1 MNAAGQGR
9 QRQSQC
15 QGEGL
20 AKSPLQGLVIRVN
33 SWLND
38 RSPGKNPSGRHVVC
52 AHPHFMNV
60 SLRPAT
66 LEALAAFRQRRQKL
80 LQWRAGL
87 AWLCLAISAVL
98 VIALLDRARLM
109 PEFLR
114 PWLTLT
120 AYAGA
125 AFFAW
130 RVALRYIAEARS
142 LPGAARLLE
151 AASPNLHERLIAAVE
166 LSEGHGNESE
176 EFRARLQD
184 EVAVEVKNISLGS
197 ALPSRSLKPWIIG
210 AGGAFAVIIVLCFV
224 STLHLPGFLA
234 RAAFP
239 FVNFARPSSVQISI
253 VAPKPASMLVPIASE
268 LEIIADV
275 MGPQPERVQ
284 IETVSGDSKS
294 RLQDMT
300 RAGTQYQALVS
311 IGQSD
316 LRYRVVAEDAM
327 SPWHILSARPR
338 PRVIEFVK
346 TIVPP
351 AYSGLPETKVTED
364 NGDVEAL
371 EGSTLKLS
379 LKANQP
385 VSKAELVLNPD
396 HADHPPALPLQGIE
410 SGIIHAELLV
420 KPEIESWQVALT
432 AEETGF
438 TNEESSPW
446 SVTVIPDL
454 PPFVQVIEPAEQLEL
469 LPDESIRVG
478 AVATDDVGLASV
490 KLAHQINAGAWT
502 EKELSGKTGKESQVQ
517 ATLPLVPM
525 QVKAGDTVMLKLI
538 ATDLKGLKT
547 ESEPVRIVILEQ
559 TMSPQQREWAAQT
572 RRFAQQAETLSED
585 AREMRKAVDQL
596 RKTEKQAEKNP
607 EAARAAQDALARAQG
622 DFEKVQSKAEDL
634 WKQLQESARQAPT
647 HLDAAEVQLL
657 GERLAHMRADSLK
670 QMEKEMSGDIEQTE
684 SIKHAASEAQADI
697 DSIASA
703 ARAFA
708 AEDNARLVSQQ
719 AQQLARQE
727 ALLTEQSLPANRDA
741 TQRPKWQEQQRG
753 ALAAAEPLRDQMEQ
767 LKTLVDGGQQNQLKE
782 FQKQLA
788 EASADLAASLDK
800 PDQAKSPEHL
810 YGAADNLRQR
820 LARTSDAARAMAEQA
835 ANRAQQLREQI
846 ARQENPAIVA
856 LNEARDAIA
865 QAAAEA
871 KKPNQ
876 KPREDRHG
884 DTAQEKAAKELANA
898 AKQLE
903 EQAALR
909 EQNALTNDEAAL
921 DANRASRA
929 ADKLAR
935 EVQEATTPEGT
946 RAMPPPAGKE
956 NNNTPDPLAAKAEQ
970 LRDAVRALEAD
981 ALAQTAMKAA
991 EEAAFSATQPPNES
1005 VAADQAR
1012 AAAEAL
1018 RQLPENIRRMKQPD
1032 AQRAQAAQQ
1041 LAQKAQQAADQNN
1054 NAAEQLKNLQRQAA
1068 TQPPN
1073 QPLNMQPAQQAAEQA
1088 RQQASEVA
1096 QQLAEQT
1103 SGAREAL
1110 AQLTPKVSD
1119 MMKAVA
1125 QDLKETQKETQSAAA
1140 EAQANK
1146 PVAEVAQAA
1155 SELQAKSEENA
1166 EKMASLQAALR
1177 QEANAADLQNQTQR
1191 QMSRTADAAL
1201 AQMQQ
1206 AQPQVEQSLKQA
1218 SEAQQ
1223 SQPQAQALNQA
1234 AQAQQQA
1241 AQALDQLAKNM
1252 AKAEAGQ
1259 ELSAQ
1264 ELAEAGKM
1272 EQDIGVKEPLDEAYA
1287 RAQALA
1293 QMAQDAQQDP
1303 GKVLAELEKELPKN
1317 AAMQKA
1323 LAELGKQTA
1332 KASEQAVAS
1341 EAQQPSNLGL
1351 ATEQA
1356 ANDLKRVARH
1366 QERLGQKEAAQQT
1379 AQAAQSLQQQ
1389 ASAARATPAA
1399 PGQPAPPTPKP
1410 VGQEA
1415 LSPAGQ
1421 AAKAA
1426 EATAAATPPAMTPH
1440 PLEAVQAA
1448 FLAQALDQL
1457 DAQLH
1462 PMQAQ
1467 NGQPQ
1472 QGGEQQQQGQQGQQQ
1487 AQKPGAQQSLS
1498 QAQQSQQQQMADQR
1512 NQGQTPGTQQPKPSS
1527 QMAQN
1532 QQNQKQQSQSQASTQ
1547 NADGDLQAMLKDG
1560 VLGTEM
1566 ILVKGD
1572 WGHLPSKMAED
1583 LTEATRTEAAP
1594 EYRAAIESYYKAIA
1608 TKARK

>member
-1 MNAAGQGR
+1 
-9 QRQSQC
+9 
-15 QGEGL
+15 
-20 AKSPLQGLVIRVN
+20 
-33 SWLND
+33 
-38 RSPGKNPSGRHVVC
+38 
-52 AHPHFMNV
+52 MNV

-87 AWLCLAISAVL
+87 AWLGIALAAVL
-98 VIALLDRARLM
+98 IIALLDRARLM
-109 PEFLR
+109 PEVVR
-114 PWLTLT
+114 PWLTL
-120 AYAGA
+120 AVYLGA
-125 AFFAW
+125 AIFAW
-130 RVALRYIAEARS
+130 RAAWRFIGEARS

-151 AASPNLHERLIAAVE
+151 AAAPSLHERLVAAVE
-166 LSEGHGNESE
+166 LSEGHGSESE

-184 EVAVEVKNISLGS
+184 DVAAEVKTISLGS
-197 ALPSRSLKPWIIG
+197 ALPSRSLKPWILG
-210 AGGAFAVIIVLCFV
+210 AGGAFAVVIGLCFV
-224 STLHLPGFLA
+224 SALHLPGFLA

-239 FVNFARPSSVQISI
+239 FANFARPSSVKISI
-253 VAPKPASMLVPIASE
+253 VAPKPADMLVPIASE

-275 MGPQPERVQ
+275 VGPQPDRVQ
-284 IETVSGDSKS
+284 IETVSGDSKP

-316 LRYRVVAEDAM
+316 LRYRILAADAM
-327 SPWHILSARPR
+327 SSWHTLSARPR
-338 PRVIEFVK
+338 PRVVEFVK

-351 AYSGLPETKVTED
+351 AYSGLPETKLTED
-364 NGDVEAL
+364 HGDVEAL
-371 EGSTLKLS
+371 EGSMLKLS

-385 VSKAELVLNPD
+385 VSKAELLLNPD
-396 HADHPPALPLQGIE
+396 HTDHPPAIAAQ
-410 SGIIHAELLV
+410 SSKDGIISAELLV
-420 KPEIESWQVALT
+420 KPETESWQIALT

-438 TNEESSPW
+438 TNDESSPW
-446 SVTVIPDL
+446 SLTVIPDL

-469 LPDESIRVG
+469 LPDETIRING
-478 AVATDDVGLASV
+478 VATDDVGLASV
-490 KLAHQINAGAWT
+490 KLAHQLNAGAWT

-517 ATLPLVPM
+517 SLLPLAPL

-547 ESEPVRIVILEQ
+547 ESEPVRIIILEQ
-559 TMSPQQREWAAQT
+559 TVSPQQRQWAAQT

-585 AREMRKAVDQL
+585 ARELRKAVEQL
-596 RKTEKQAEKNP
+596 RKTEKQAGKNP
-607 EAARAAQDALARAQG
+607 EAARDAQDAVARAQG
-622 DFEKVQSKAEDL
+622 DLEKVQAKSDDL
-634 WKQLQESARQAPT
+634 WKELQESARQAPT
-647 HLDAAEVQLL
+647 HLDASEVQLL
-657 GERLAHMRADSLK
+657 GEHLAHMRADSLK
-670 QMEKEMSGDIEQTE
+670 QIEKQMAGEIEQTE
-684 SIKHAASEAQADI
+684 SIKRAASEAQSDI

-719 AQQLARQE
+719 ARQLSRQE
-727 ALLTEQSLPANRDA
+727 ALLTEQALPANRDA

-753 ALAAAEPLRDQMEQ
+753 ALAASEPLREQMEE
-767 LKTLVDGGQQNQLKE
+767 LKSLVDGGQQNQLKE
-782 FQKQLA
+782 FQKQIT

-820 LARTSDAARAMAEQA
+820 LSRTSDAARAMAEQA

-856 LNEARDAIA
+856 LNEARDSLA

-876 KPREDRHG
+876 KPKEDRDG
-884 DTAQEKAAKELANA
+884 NTAQEKAAQDLANA

-935 EVQEATTPEGT
+935 EAKEATTPAGT
-946 RAMPPPAGKE
+946 RATPPPAGKE
-956 NNNTPDPLAAKAEQ
+956 NNTPDPLTAKAEQ

-981 ALAQTAMKAA
+981 ALAQTAMKAS
-991 EEAAFSATQPPNES
+991 EEAAFNATQQPNDS
-1005 VAADQAR
+1005 PAAEQAR
-1012 AAAEAL
+1012 AASEAL
-1018 RQLPENIRRMKQPD
+1018 KQLPDAIRRMKQPD
-1032 AQRAQAAQQ
+1032 PQKAQAAQQ
-1041 LAQKAQQAADQNN
+1041 LAQKAQQAADQNR
-1054 NAAEQLKNLQRQAA
+1054 NAAEQLQNLDRQAA

-1073 QPLNMQPAQQAAEQA
+1073 QPLNTEPARQAADQA

-1103 SGAREAL
+1103 GAAREAL

-1125 QDLKETQKETQSAAA
+1125 QDLKQTQKETQAAAA
-1140 EAQANK
+1140 EAQASK
-1146 PVAEVAQAA
+1146 PVGEVAEKAGD
-1155 SELQAKSEENA
+1155 LQAKAEENG
-1166 EKMASLQAALR
+1166 EKMSSLQAALR

-1206 AQPQVEQSLKQA
+1206 SQPQVEQNLKQA
-1218 SEAQQ
+1218 AQAQQ

-1234 AQAQQQA
+1234 AQAQQKA
-1241 AQALDQLAKNM
+1241 AQALDQLAQNM

-1259 ELSAQ
+1259 ELSDQ
-1264 ELAEAGKM
+1264 ELADAAKM

-1317 AAMQKA
+1317 PAMQKS

-1332 KASEQAVAS
+1332 KASEQAIAS

-1356 ANDLKRVARH
+1356 ANDLNRVARH

-1379 AQAAQSLQQQ
+1379 AQAAQQLQKQ
-1389 ASAARATPAA
+1389 ASAARTTPPV
-1399 PGQPAPPTPKP
+1399 PGQPSPATPKP

-1415 LSPAGQ
+1415 LSPAAQ

-1440 PLEAVQAA
+1440 PLEAVQAS

-1472 QGGEQQQQGQQGQQQ
+1472 QNGEQQQQGQQGEQG
-1487 AQKPGAQQSLS
+1487 QKPGAQQSLS

-1512 NQGQTPGTQQPKPSS
+1512 NQGQTPGTQQPKPGQ

-1532 QQNQKQQSQSQASTQ
+1532 QQPGQQQSQSQASSQ
-1547 NADGDLQAMLKDG
+1547 NSEGDLQAMLKDG

-1566 ILVKGD
+1566 ILVQGD

-1608 TKARK
+1608 AKARK

>member
-1 MNAAGQGR
+1 
-9 QRQSQC
+9 
-15 QGEGL
+15 
-20 AKSPLQGLVIRVN
+20 
-33 SWLND
+33 
-38 RSPGKNPSGRHVVC
+38 
-52 AHPHFMNV
+52 MNV

-80 LQWRAGL
+80 LQWRAYL
-87 AWLCLAISAVL
+87 AWAGIALAALL

-109 PEFLR
+109 PEFIR
-114 PWLTLT
+114 PWLTLSV
-120 AYAGA
+120 YAGA

-130 RVALRYIAEARS
+130 RVAWRFIGDARG

-151 AASPNLHERLIAAVE
+151 AAAPNMHERLIAAVE
-166 LSEGHGNESE
+166 LSEGHSNESE

-184 EVAVEVKNISLGS
+184 EVASEVKNISLDS
-197 ALPSRSLKPWIIG
+197 ALPSRSLKPWILG
-210 AGGAFAVIIVLCFV
+210 AGGAFFLIIGLCLV
-224 STLHLPGFLA
+224 SSLHLPGFLA

-239 FVNFARPSSVQISI
+239 FVNFARPSSVQINI

-268 LEIIADV
+268 LEILADV
-275 MGPQPERVQ
+275 VGPQPERVQ
-284 IETVSGDSKS
+284 IETVSGDSKP

-300 RAGTQYQALVS
+300 RAGSQYQALVS

-316 LRYRVVAEDAM
+316 LRYRIVAEDAM
-327 SPWHILSARPR
+327 SPWHTLSARPR
-338 PRVIEFVK
+338 PRVTEFVK

-351 AYSGLPETKVTED
+351 AYSGLPEVKLTED
-364 NGDVEAL
+364 HGDVEAL

-385 VSKAELVLNPD
+385 VTKAELLLNPD
-396 HADHPPALPLQGIE
+396 HADHPPAVPVKEIKDGT
-410 SGIIHAELLV
+410 IHAELLV
-420 KPEIESWQVALT
+420 KPEVESWQIALT

-438 TNEESSPW
+438 TNEEFSPW
-446 SVTVIPDL
+446 SVTVLPDL
-454 PPFVQVIEPAEQLEL
+454 PPFVQVIEPAEQLEM
-469 LPDESIRVG
+469 LPDESIRFSG
-478 AVATDDVGLASV
+478 AATDDVGLASV
-490 KLAHQINAGAWT
+490 KLAHQINAGNWT

-517 ATLPLVPM
+517 ATLPLSPL

-538 ATDLKGLKT
+538 AIDLKGLKT

-559 TMSPQQREWAAQT
+559 TMSPQKREWAAQT
-572 RRFAQQAETLSED
+572 RRFAQQAESLSED
-585 AREMRKAVDQL
+585 ARELRKATEQL
-596 RKTEKQAEKNP
+596 RRTEKQAEKNP
-607 EAARAAQDALARAQG
+607 DAARAAQDAVARAQG
-622 DFEKVQSKAEDL
+622 DLEKVQEKAEDL

-657 GERLAHMRADSLK
+657 GERLAHMRQDSLK

-684 SIKHAASEAQADI
+684 SIKHAASEAQSDI
-697 DSIASA
+697 DTIASA

-741 TQRPKWQEQQRG
+741 AQRPKWQEQQRG
-753 ALAAAEPLRDQMEQ
+753 ALAAAEPLREQMEE
-767 LKTLVDGGQQNQLKE
+767 LKPLVDGGQQNQLKE
-782 FQKQLA
+782 FQKQLT

-846 ARQENPAIVA
+846 ARQENPAVVA
-856 LNEARDAIA
+856 LNEAREAVA

-876 KPREDRHG
+876 KPREDRNG

-935 EVQEATTPEGT
+935 EVQEATTPEGA
-946 RAMPPPAGKE
+946 RAMPQPAGKE
-956 NNNTPDPLAAKAEQ
+956 DNKNNTPDPLVAKAEQ

-991 EEAAFSATQPPNES
+991 EEAAFSATQQPNENP
-1005 VAADQAR
+1005 AADQAR

-1032 AQRAQAAQQ
+1032 AQKAQAAQQ
-1041 LAQKAQQAADQNN
+1041 LAQKAQQAADQNR
-1054 NAAEQLKNLQRQAA
+1054 NAAEQLQNLERQAA

-1073 QPLNMQPAQQAAEQA
+1073 QPLNTQPAQQAAEQA

-1103 SGAREAL
+1103 GEAREAL

-1125 QDLKETQKETQSAAA
+1125 QDLKQTQQETQAAAA

-1146 PVAEVAQAA
+1146 PVADVAQKA
-1155 SELQAKSEENA
+1155 SELQTQSEENA
-1166 EKMASLQAALR
+1166 EKMASVQAALR
-1177 QEANAADLQNQTQR
+1177 QEANAADLQKQSQR
-1191 QMSRTADAAL
+1191 QMARTADAAL

-1206 AQPQVEQSLKQA
+1206 AQPQVEQNLKQA

-1264 ELAEAGKM
+1264 ELADAAKM

-1356 ANDLKRVARH
+1356 ANDLQRVARH

-1379 AQAAQSLQQQ
+1379 AQAAQSLQKQ
-1389 ASAARATPAA
+1389 ASAARTSPAA

-1421 AAKAA
+1421 ATKAA

-1440 PLEAVQAA
+1440 PLEAVQAT

-1472 QGGEQQQQGQQGQQQ
+1472 PGGEQQQQGQQGQQQ

-1532 QQNQKQQSQSQASTQ
+1532 QQNQKQQQNQSQASTE
-1547 NADGDLQAMLKDG
+1547 NADGDIQAMLKDG
-1560 VLGTEM
+1560 VLGKEI

>member
-1 MNAAGQGR
+1 
-9 QRQSQC
+9 
-15 QGEGL
+15 
-20 AKSPLQGLVIRVN
+20 
-33 SWLND
+33 
-38 RSPGKNPSGRHVVC
+38 
-52 AHPHFMNV
+52 MNV

-87 AWLCLAISAVL
+87 AWLGIALAALL

-130 RVALRYIAEARS
+130 RVAWRFIGEARS

-151 AASPNLHERLIAAVE
+151 VAAPNMHERLVAAVE
-166 LSEGHGNESE
+166 LSEGHGGESE

-184 EVAVEVKNISLGS
+184 EVATEVKNISLDS
-197 ALPSRSLKPWIIG
+197 ALPSRSLKPWIVG
-210 AGGAFAVIIVLCFV
+210 AGGAFALIIVLCFI
-224 STLHLPGFLA
+224 TNLHLAGFLA
-234 RAAFP
+234 RAAVP
-239 FVNFARPSSVQISI
+239 FANFARPSSVQISI
-253 VAPKPASMLVPIASE
+253 VAPKPPSMLVPIASE

-275 MGPQPERVQ
+275 IGPQPARVQ
-284 IETVSGDSKS
+284 IETVSGESKP

-300 RAGTQYQALVS
+300 RAGTQYQALIS

-316 LRYRVVAEDAM
+316 VRYRVVAEDAM
-327 SPWHILSARPR
+327 SSWHTLSARAR

-351 AYSGLPETKVTED
+351 AYSGLPEIKLTED
-364 NGDVEAL
+364 HGDVEAL

-385 VSKAELVLNPD
+385 VTQAELVLNPD
-396 HADHPPALPLQGIE
+396 HADHPPAIPVQGIKN
-410 SGIIHAELLV
+410 GIINAELLV
-420 KPEIESWQVALT
+420 KPEVESWQVALT

-446 SVTVIPDL
+446 SVTVLPDL
-454 PPFVQVIEPAEQLEL
+454 PPFVQVMEPAEQLEM
-469 LPDESIRVG
+469 LPDESIRFSG
-478 AVATDDVGLASV
+478 AATDDVGLASV
-490 KLAHQINAGAWT
+490 KLAHQVNAGAWT

-517 ATLPLVPM
+517 ATLPLVPL

-538 ATDLKGLKT
+538 AIDLKGLKT

-559 TMSPQQREWAAQT
+559 TMSPQQRQWAAQT

-585 AREMRKAVDQL
+585 AREMRKAVEQL
-596 RKTEKQAEKNP
+596 RKTEKQADKKP
-607 EAARAAQDALARAQG
+607 EAARDAQDALARAQT
-622 DFEKVQSKAEDL
+622 DLEKVQSKAEDL
-634 WKQLQESARQAPT
+634 WKELQESARQAPT
-647 HLDAAEVQLL
+647 HLDASEVQLL
-657 GERLAHMRADSLK
+657 GERLAHMRSDSLK
-670 QMEKEMSGDIEQTE
+670 QMEKQMSGDIEQTE

-753 ALAAAEPLRDQMEQ
+753 ALAAAEPLREQMEE
-767 LKTLVDGGQQNQLKE
+767 LKPLVDGGQQNQLKE
-782 FQKQLA
+782 FQKQLT

-846 ARQENPAIVA
+846 AKQENPAIVA

-876 KPREDRHG
+876 KPREDRNG

-946 RAMPPPAGKE
+946 RAMPQPAGKE

-991 EEAAFSATQPPNES
+991 EEAAFSATQQPNDS
-1005 VAADQAR
+1005 PAAKQAR
-1012 AAAEAL
+1012 AATEAL
-1018 RQLPENIRRMKQPD
+1018 KQLPEAIRRMKQPD
-1032 AQRAQAAQQ
+1032 SQKAQAAQQ

-1054 NAAEQLKNLQRQAA
+1054 NAAEQLKNLERQAA

-1073 QPLNMQPAQQAAEQA
+1073 QPLNTQPAQQAAEQA

-1103 SGAREAL
+1103 GEAREAL

-1125 QDLKETQKETQSAAA
+1125 QDLKQTQKETQSAAA
-1140 EAQANK
+1140 EAQASK
-1146 PVAEVAQAA
+1146 PVGEVAQKA
-1155 SELQAKSEENA
+1155 SELQTKSEENA
-1166 EKMASLQAALR
+1166 EKMSSLQAALR

-1206 AQPQVEQSLKQA
+1206 AQPQVEQNLKQA
-1218 SEAQQ
+1218 AQAQQ
-1223 SQPQAQALNQA
+1223 SQPQAQALSQA
-1234 AQAQQQA
+1234 AKAQQQA
-1241 AQALDQLAKNM
+1241 AQALDQLAQNM

-1259 ELSAQ
+1259 ELSDQ

-1323 LAELGKQTA
+1323 LAELGKETA
-1332 KASEQAVAS
+1332 KTSEQAVAS
-1341 EAQQPSNLGL
+1341 EAQQPSNLGI

-1356 ANDLKRVARH
+1356 ANDLQRVARH

-1379 AQAAQSLQQQ
+1379 AQAAQALEQQ
-1389 ASAARATPAA
+1389 ASAARATPSA

-1426 EATAAATPPAMTPH
+1426 EATAAATPPSMTAH
-1440 PLEAVQAA
+1440 PLEAVQATL
-1448 FLAQALDQL
+1448 LAQALDQL

-1462 PMQAQ
+1462 PMQAK

-1472 QGGEQQQQGQQGQQQ
+1472 PGGEQQQGQPGQQQ

-1512 NQGQTPGTQQPKPSS
+1512 NQGQTPGTQQPKPSD

-1532 QQNQKQQSQSQASTQ
+1532 QQNQKQPQNQAQASTQ